1 MLKRRTCLAAESGVK
16 MGLLL
21 ILIIATLLL
30 LQVETIHLNLSNVEE
45 QLLYKNMDNR
55 EKFDKFFQML
65 SSSKDSGVYRMNSVN
80 TSFAR
85 HNPND
90 IKNLS
95 NMCFKSSYDLLDAF
109 NITGKDLSQ
118 NDIKRLLPA
127 LASLKLNND
136 CYKPRKKSRLASKDI
151 LIGFIC
157 VTIVNLSAFGGIFIL
172 PWSKTR
178 AFKWILTT
186 LIGLDAGHSY
196 LGKTLLTM
204 LIICLLFMRDE
215 LLNIIFNI
223 ETNNEPITDS
233 DIRRASIVSFDQ
245 TNKSKKKQNLL
256 YNLKKM
262 KQSGWLIFIGD
273 LCHAFIDGLTLG
285 AAFGVSLAEGLQMTV
300 PILCEEFPHKL
311 GDLAVLLTSGLTISQ
326 ALLMNF
332 ISTCS
337 CYLGFFI
344 AIKLGGMGDFHQWIY
359 ALAGG

>member
-1 MLKRRTCLAAESGVK
+1 
-16 MGLLL
+16 
-21 ILIIATLLL
+21 
-30 LQVETIHLNLSNVEE
+30 
-45 QLLYKNMDNR
+45 
-55 EKFDKFFQML
+55 
-65 SSSKDSGVYRMNSVN
+65 
-80 TSFAR
+80 
-85 HNPND
+85 
-90 IKNLS
+90 
-95 NMCFKSSYDLLDAF
+95 CFKSSYDLLDAF

-186 LIGLDAGHSY
+186 LIGL
-196 LGKTLLTM
+196 
-204 LIICLLFMRDE
+204 DE